1 MKESEIIKIL
11 RSESEEFVKC
21 ENEHRVLDIS
31 LDELQK
37 KKHLTTEE
45 EVEKKT
51 MQKLKLQ
58 YKDHMAQLISQYKV
72 K

>member
-1 MKESEIIKIL
+1 MKESEIINSL
-11 RSESEEFVKC
+11 RSESAEFVKY
-21 ENEHRVLDIS
+21 ENEHRELDLL

-45 EVEKKT
+45 EIDKKK
-51 MQKLKLQ
+51 MQKQKLH
-58 YKDHMAQLISQYKV
+58 YKDQMAQLISQYK

>member
-1 MKESEIIKIL
+1 MKENEIIDSL
-11 RSESEEFVKC
+11 RSESEEFVKY
-21 ENEHRVLDIS
+21 ENEHRELDLL

-45 EVEKKT
+45 EVDKKK
-51 MQKLKLQ
+51 MQKQKLH
-58 YKDHMAQLISQYKV
+58 YKDQMAQLVIQYKV

>member
-1 MKESEIIKIL
+1 MKESEIIKAL
-11 RSESEEFVKC
+11 RSESEEFIKF
-21 ENEHRVLDIS
+21 ENEHRELDLI

-45 EVEKKT
+45 EVDKKT
-51 MQKLKLQ
+51 MQKQKLH
-58 YKDHMAQLISQYKV
+58 YKDQMAQIISQYKV